1 MQSSKGEWKVR
12 AKLVGA
18 LVLVL
23 LATQLVGCGWYLRP
37 QCKPCGPYYGNG
49 AYGAGGDAY
58 GRGPGGANGWGT
70 NGANGANGSG
80 LDGAGKPRFEGEPKY
95 MLDTVYFDF
104 DQSNIRPDQ
113 TVALERNLA
122 WMKQNPNAPV
132 RLEGH
137 CDERGTEE
145 YNFALGDRRADSV
158 RQWMIDRGVDPSR
171 MQSVSKGEL
180 EPADPGHS
188 ESAWSKNR
196 RAEFLVLE

>member
-49 AYGAGGDAY
+49 AYGAGAGGDAY
-58 GRGPGGANGWGT
+58 GRGPGGTNGW
-70 NGANGANGSG
+70 GANGANGEG
-80 LDGAGKPRFEGEPKY
+80 VDGANKPRFEGEAKY

-104 DQSNIRPDQ
+104 DQSNIRADQ
-113 TVALERNLA
+113 SVALERNLA
-122 WMKQNPNAPV
+122 WMKQNPKAPI
-132 RLEGH
+132 RIEGH

-145 YNFALGDRRADSV
+145 YNFALGDRRADAV
-158 RQWMIDRGVDPSR
+158 RQWMIDHGVDPSR

-180 EPADPGHS
+180 EPADSGHE

>member
-1 MQSSKGEWKVR
+1 MQSLKGEWKVR
-12 AKLVGA
+12 AKFVGA

-49 AYGAGGDAY
+49 AYGGGNGSGY
-58 GRGPGGANGWGT
+58 GQGAGT
-70 NGANGANGSG
+70 NGLGSSGLNGGTDGAN
-80 LDGAGKPRFEGEPKY
+80 KPRFEGEAKY

-104 DQSNIRPDQ
+104 DQSNIRADQ
-113 TVALERNLA
+113 SVALERNLA
-122 WMKQNPNAPV
+122 WMKQNPNAPI

-145 YNFALGDRRADSV
+145 YNFALGDRRADAV
-158 RQWMIDRGVDPSR
+158 RQWMIDHGVDPSR

-180 EPADPGHS
+180 EPADPGH
-188 ESAWSKNR
+188 EEPAWAKNR